1 MTTSRI
7 VTLAKEIETN
17 TIKLDEYFE
26 KNNLPK
32 PSFDADA
39 PLMYQLPPDIA
50 AAQDALT
57 AALDELYW
65 LNQGPIP
72 TIVAKSFA
80 TSVGL
85 RTILHYKIHTLVP
98 LDSGAT
104 FQELADKTGVPVK
117 KLTRLL
123 RYGMSD
129 HLFRE
134 SEPGYVKHT
143 AATKALVVVP
153 LLAQWSLMGMSEV
166 GPAKMHTVDAVA
178 KWPDSE
184 EPEHSGFNL
193 ANNTSKPMFQF
204 FEENPERMNR
214 FKDAMSFLQTFPGL
228 QTSYVVK
235 SFDWASLGNGLVV
248 DVGGSHGLVCQDL
261 AREFSSLSFVVQDL
275 PQVIEDAKSKAPA
288 DLADRV
294 TFMAHDMFT
303 EQPVKDADVYYFR
316 WILHD
321 WSDKYCIKILRSLVP
336 ALKAGARIMFSERC
350 LEPPCTLPPRQEK
363 WNRDSD
369 ITMLATSNSQE
380 RDQDDWEELLK
391 AADPRFK
398 LEEVRRIPDAKLDMI
413 VARWEGSA

>member
-7 VTLAKEIETN
+7 VTLAKEIEAN
-17 TIKLDEYFE
+17 TIKLDEHLE
-26 KNNLPK
+26 KNNLPR

-50 AAQDALT
+50 AAQEALT

-72 TIVAKSFA
+72 TVVAKSFA

-85 RTILHYKIHTLVP
+85 RTILRYNIHTLVP

-104 FQELADKTGVPVK
+104 FQELADKTGLPVK

-123 RYGMSD
+123 RYGMTD
-129 HLFRE
+129 HFFRE
-134 SEPGYVKHT
+134 SPPGYVKHT
-143 AATKALVVVP
+143 AATKALAVVP
-153 LLAQWSLMGMSEV
+153 LLAPWSLMGMTEV

-178 KWPDSE
+178 KWPESE
-184 EPEHSGFNL
+184 EPEHAGFNL
-193 ANNTSKPMFQF
+193 ANNTSKPMFDV

-228 QTSYVVK
+228 QNSYVVK
-235 SFDWASLGNGLVV
+235 GYDWASLGNGVVV
-248 DVGGSHGLVCQDL
+248 DVGGSHGLVSQDI
-261 AREFSSLSFVVQDL
+261 AREFPSLRFVVQDL
-275 PQVIEDAKSKAPA
+275 PKVVEDAKTKVPA
-288 DLADRV
+288 ELADRV

-316 WILHD
+316 WIFHD
-321 WSDKYCIKILRSLVP
+321 WSDKYCVKILKSLIP
-336 ALKAGARIMFSERC
+336 ALKQGARIMFSERC
-350 LEPPCTLPPRQEK
+350 LEAPGTVPPRQEK

-369 ITMLATSNSQE
+369 ITMLAMSNSQE
-380 RDQDDWEELLK
+380 RDQDDWEELLR
-391 AADPRFK
+391 AADSKFK

-413 VARWEGSA
+413 IARWEGA